1 MYALILVIKDV
12 RVVIKKLN
20 ERLFV
25 RLTTSVGM
33 NDITCIFSTRLVS
46 EFRLGRLKER
56 NRLASHNQ
64 IRENLFQK

>member
-46 EFRLGRLKER
+46 EFRSGRLKER
-56 NRLASHNQ
+56 NRLAPQNQ